1 MNEKIFFSL
10 KTIIKKKILFFIK
23 ILKLYIISFNNKS
36 IYSDK
41 LYFFSN

>member
-10 KTIIKKKILFFIK
+10 KKIIKTKLYFFIN